1 VHRAERIAALS
12 SFLKTLSSADVA
24 PSSIGTVVIDDAVV
38 KLIEDEVKRTAVSDT
53 DCLVFLLLIIN
64 KQV

>member
-1 VHRAERIAALS
+1 MRRAERIAALS
-12 SFLKTLSSADVA
+12 SFLKTLSSEDVA

-53 DCLVFLLLIIN
+53 VLSSCC
-64 KQV
+64 